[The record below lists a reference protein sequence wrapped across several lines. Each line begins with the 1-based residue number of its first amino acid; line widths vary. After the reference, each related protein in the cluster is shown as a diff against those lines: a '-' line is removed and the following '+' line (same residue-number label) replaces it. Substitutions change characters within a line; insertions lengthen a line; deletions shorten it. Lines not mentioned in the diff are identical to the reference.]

1 MRGLI
6 LSDFSI
12 AENSLNIHKKTYP
25 MKNLSLL
32 SEIPFFERFILL
44 LSMILIVMLTISIVG
59 TMFSI
64 YRVNKRK
71 GEPNHDNNIGI
82 HTDD

>member
-1 MRGLI
+1 M
-6 LSDFSI
+6 
-12 AENSLNIHKKTYP
+12 KK
-25 MKNLSLL
+25 LSLL

-44 LSMILIVMLTISIVG
+44 LSMILIVILTISIVG

-64 YRVNKRK
+64 YKVKKKK

-82 HTDD
+82 HTDE